1 MKTWPFA
8 GRDKELETLIRF
20 ARDRAA
26 RGVVIV
32 GAAGVGKSRL
42 AAEVLRGLA
51 DDRHTVLRIRATK
64 ATSGIPNG
72 ALADLLPARAPEGN
86 TLRWA
91 AEEII
96 ARAAGR
102 LPVLGVDDAHLL
114 DGHSAGVIHS
124 LVATGRA
131 RVVATLRSGEPAP
144 DTVTA
149 LWRDHLA
156 RRADI
161 GPLGDGDIRRLLTA
175 ALGGPPDEAT
185 VVHLCR
191 VTEGN
196 ALFLHEIVDSA
207 LAAGTLQRLRG
218 MWHLARAPLADA
230 APGDTPLAPRL
241 VELIR
246 DRIGTLSAPLAAVLE
261 FTTFAEPIGARTLS
275 TLVSEEAVLLAEE
288 RGLIRVAVEDRR
300 EVARLGHPLY
310 GEVARERCPGLRRR
324 RRYADLVQ
332 VVAATGMR
340 RREDVLRGT
349 VWRLESGLGTDPEP
363 LVAACRLAWAAHD
376 YPLAVRLAEA
386 ALSAGGGV
394 EAAILLA
401 NLLDHAQLPDR
412 ARAVLDATPEPA
424 DESTRVELALA
435 RASNLAWGT
444 DRLPEAMALL
454 ARTEGTVTDPARRD
468 AITVRRVGLAASAAD
483 PRSALAWSAP
493 LLERPLSAPVRAQ
506 ALNAH
511 ALALCYAGRTAEA
524 LAAVSE
530 ALAGMAGWRDTIPAL
545 VSPLHSTWALCGLF
559 SGDLAV
565 VGEATAS
572 MTAAVSGQR
581 GWSRGEGSLALSRG
595 HAAILRGDLDTAL
608 AVLHAPAHHE
618 TAVTVGGCLGAYA
631 LAQAL
636 CGDGRAAQET
646 LDAALARNR
655 TTWTAFGRWVALT
668 RVWIAAALGE
678 TSRAIDLA
686 LGAAADG
693 RAAGLP
699 GFEHI
704 ALHDAVRLGRAAPVR
719 ARLAELAVVHDG
731 ERVRLAARHAAALA
745 DGDGGALLATATGF
759 ERLGLMLH
767 AAEAAAQATGALR
780 RAGDERGAR
789 RAAAEAWSLA
799 ASCPRAGTPALRCLA
814 APDLTVRELEVAQLG
829 AAGRSHREVAERLH
843 ISLRTAQNHR
853 NQAYQK
859 LGVNSAA
866 ELAGIFARFNGG
878 AHTGMARAEAAAPV
892 SGSGGLGVVWRTGPQ
907 MAPDRPGPRR
917 GCQDAL

>member
-8 GRDKELETLIRF
+8 GRRQELETLIGF

-26 RGVVIV
+26 GGVVIV

-42 AAEVLRGLA
+42 AAEVLRRFA
-51 DDRHTVLRIRATK
+51 DDRFTVLRVRATK

-72 ALADLLPARAPEGN
+72 ALADLLPRQAPEGN

-91 AEEII
+91 AEEIV
-96 ARAAGR
+96 AHAGGRR
-102 LPVLGVDDAHLL
+102 LVLGVDDAHLL
-114 DGHSAGVIHS
+114 DGHSAGVIRS

-144 DTVTA
+144 DGVTA

-161 GPLGDGDIRRLLTA
+161 GPLGDDDIRLLLTA
-175 ALGGPPDEAT
+175 ALAGRPDEAT
-185 VVHLCR
+185 VLRLCR

-207 LAAGTLQRLRG
+207 LASGTLQLVRG
-218 MWHLARAPLADA
+218 MWQLTRDA
-230 APGDTPLAPRL
+230 ADGDLAAGAARHAPLAPRL

-246 DRIGTLSAPLAAVLE
+246 ERIGTLSAPLAAVLE
-261 FTTFAEPIGARTLS
+261 FTAFAEPIGARTLS
-275 TLVSEEAVLLAEE
+275 TLVSEQAVLLAEE
-288 RGLIRVAVEDRR
+288 RGLIRVVVEGSR

-324 RRYADLVQ
+324 RRHADLVR
-332 VVAATGMR
+332 VVEAAGLR
-340 RREDVLRGT
+340 RREDLLRST
-349 VWRLESGLGTDPEP
+349 VWRLESGLGADPEP
-363 LVAACRLAWAAHD
+363 LIAACRLAWGVHD

-386 ALSAGGGV
+386 ALAAGGGID
-394 EAAILLA
+394 AAILLA
-401 NLLDHAQLPDR
+401 NLLDYAQLPDR

-424 DESTRVELALA
+424 DETTRAQLALA
-435 RASNLAWGT
+435 RASNLAWGM

-454 ARTEGTVTDPARRD
+454 ERTEGTVRD
-468 AITVRRVGLAASAAD
+468 RSWRGELAVRRITLAASAAD
-483 PRSALAWSAP
+483 PRTALDWSAP
-493 LLERPLSAPVRAQ
+493 LLVDATDEDAGALPRGPLRAQ

-524 LAAVSE
+524 RERVAE
-530 ALAGMAGWRDTIPAL
+530 ALADASAWRDTIPAL
-545 VSPLHSTWALCGLF
+545 VSPLHSTWSLCGLF
-559 SGDLAV
+559 SGDLTAM
-565 VGEATAS
+565 GEATAS
-572 MTAAVSGQR
+572 MAGAVSGQR
-581 GWSRGEGSLALSRG
+581 GWSRGEGSLALARG

-618 TAVTVGGCLGAYA
+618 TAVTVGGCMGAYA

-636 CGDGRAAQET
+636 CGEGRAAQET

-655 TTWTAFGRWVALT
+655 ASWTGFGRWVTLT

-678 TSRAIDLA
+678 TTGAADLA
-686 LGAAADG
+686 LRAAAEC

-699 GFEHI
+699 GFEFV
-704 ALHDAVRLGRAAPVR
+704 ALHDAVRLGRAAAPVV
-719 ARLAELAVVHDG
+719 ARLAELARVHDG
-731 ERVRLAARHAAALA
+731 ERVRLAARHAAALS
-745 DGDGGALLATATGF
+745 DGDGAGLMAAANGF

-767 AAEAAAQATGALR
+767 AAEAAAQATGTLR

-799 ASCPRAGTPALRCLA
+799 AACPRAGTPALRFLA
-814 APDLTVRELEVAQLG
+814 APDLTDRELEVAQLG
-829 AAGRSHREVAERLH
+829 AAGRSHREVAESLH

-878 AHTGMARAEAAAPV
+878 PLVAGGDDAEAADPRI
-892 SGSGGLGVVWRTGPQ
+892 G
-907 MAPDRPGPRR
+907 DRRPR
-917 GCQDAL
+917 